1 MFTATKGDLAFR
13 GNVKTMDR
21 SKTTQ
26 QYILGVCQLEKGG
39 RNT

>member
-13 GNVKTMDR
+13 GNLKTMER
-21 SKTTQ
+21 SKTT
-26 QYILGVCQLEKGG
+26 QYILGVCLLEKGG